1 MRKLLL
7 AWEPGKLI
15 DLVSAKDRR
24 AERLEKQVAALA
36 AKLERLEKIQQRT
49 WGGQLEVVPPGL
61 E

>member
-1 MRKLLL
+1 MSPAMRKLLL

-15 DLVSAKDRR
+15 DLVAAKDRR

-49 WGGQLEVVPPGL
+49 WGDN
-61 E
+61 